1 MYHAGLV
8 LEGGGMKG
16 VYTSGV
22 LDLFLDKGLEFD
34 HVYGV
39 SAGACNFCSYIAKQ
53 RGRAYN
59 VNVDYLDSKHYC
71 SVESLITTGNL
82 FNVEMCYHT
91 IPDYLDPFDNE
102 TYMKYEGKAYA
113 VVTNVVTGQA
123 EYLRIRDLKKDIV
136 KVQASASLPL
146 VSNIVKINKKLYLDG
161 GLVDSIPIEKS
172 IIDGNRKNVVVL
184 TKEVGY
190 RRKPIDKAQLAL
202 IKLRYAKYPKMV
214 EAIENRH
221 IAYNECLDYL
231 ERLEKKGQIFM
242 IRPQNPSEVRRIE
255 HDQARMRALYEQG
268 YSEAEVQ
275 YEALKEY
282 LERGM

>member
-1 MYHAGLV
+1 
-8 LEGGGMKG
+8 
-16 VYTSGV
+16 
-22 LDLFLDKGLEFD
+22 
-34 HVYGV
+34 
-39 SAGACNFCSYIAKQ
+39 
-53 RGRAYN
+53 
-59 VNVDYLDSKHYC
+59 
-71 SVESLITTGNL
+71 
-82 FNVEMCYHT
+82 MCYHT

-231 ERLEKKGQIFM
+231 ERLEKKGQIFV
-242 IRPQNPSEVRRIE
+242 IRPQRPSEVRRIE
-255 HDQARMRALYEQG
+255 HDPERMRVLYEQG
-268 YSEAEVQ
+268 YSEAEEQ
-275 YEALKEY
+275 YEALMEY

>member
-1 MYHAGLV
+1 VIAKKGVGMYHAGLV

-34 HVYGV
+34 HIYGV

-59 VNVDYLDSKHYC
+59 VNVDYLDSRHYC

-123 EYLRIRDLKKDIV
+123 EYLRIR
-136 KVQASASLPL
+136 
-146 VSNIVKINKKLYLDG
+146 
-161 GLVDSIPIEKS
+161 
-172 IIDGNRKNVVVL
+172 
-184 TKEVGY
+184 
-190 RRKPIDKAQLAL
+190 
-202 IKLRYAKYPKMV
+202 
-214 EAIENRH
+214 
-221 IAYNECLDYL
+221 
-231 ERLEKKGQIFM
+231 
-242 IRPQNPSEVRRIE
+242 
-255 HDQARMRALYEQG
+255 
-268 YSEAEVQ
+268 
-275 YEALKEY
+275 
-282 LERGM
+282 